1 MASRRSFLATFACA
15 LSLLA
20 GAGADKA
27 FLGASATQTGVVETP
42 SALVEAS
49 SAVENDSK
57 DEPKDGTK
65 KAPKEEPK
73 EEEKEEQ
80 KQENEEKEQKQEKEE
95 KEEHQGGCLSN
106 GNPMLNTVLNMAP
119 QCFQLCPKMCSA
131 IKNVLGK
138 FSGVPGRSVIRNQ
151 VCKFKD
157 EFSCALQEGNK
168 KACEAVLTPAAA
180 FDVPQSSSQLS
191 QLCGTV
197 AHDIKPKDDEDAKDA
212 TSSATQL
219 RGATVMAA
227 GLLLASTLQHLA

>member
-1 MASRRSFLATFACA
+1 MASGRSFLAAFACA

-27 FLGASATQTGVVETP
+27 FLGASAPQTGVVETP
-42 SALVEAS
+42 TALVEAS

-65 KAPKEEPK
+65 KAPKEE
-73 EEEKEEQ
+73 EKEEQ
-80 KQENEEKEQKQEKEE
+80 KQEKEEKEQKQEKEE
-95 KEEHQGGCLSN
+95 KEEHQGDCLSN

-138 FSGVPGRSVIRNQ
+138 FSGVPGRSVIQDQ

-197 AHDIKPKDDEDAKDA
+197 AHDIKPKDAKDAKDA

-227 GLLLASTLQHLA
+227 GLLLASALQHLA